1 MIKISSTYS
10 GNWVMLNSKRL
21 GYNPDNNSV
30 SANLAGGENTADY
43 VDFYSNGF
51 KVRTDDNNI
60 NKAGQN
66 YIFIAF
72 AEVPFKFSNAR

>member
-1 MIKISSTYS
+1 
-10 GNWVMLNSKRL
+10 MLNSKRL